1 MASQPVFIQ
10 VGELADGF
18 APDSHIL
25 PALDDLVGKTLRLAF
40 ADHPTLELEFAT
52 AGVLRSH
59 VLAGQRRGSSGE
71 HRYRATSLRSGIY
84 LVDFVGEAG
93 VVDSHAPQSA
103 ASTEGGDS
111 AGDIAA
117 TPSSSSFVLDLNR
130 GLCTSVVGTL
140 PSEAQTRVAPFTRV
154 EQGDELTSV
163 RVQFRHG
170 TIAPGQTSASAPR
183 GQAAAPADPLAAEAL
198 HRPTGELIGMRNLY
212 TYSAT
217 ERYEHVYLNEN
228 FYAWQCLSGVEQ
240 GLADVDRCH
249 YFAIDT
255 NLYLFVW
262 REKIIP
268 TLGVVM
274 IDLDRLRT
282 DGKIFGYKGN
292 RFDAVSNFP
301 VGAHAR
307 ILNTTRYPQ

>member
-1 MASQPVFIQ
+1 MALQPVFIQ

-18 APDSHIL
+18 APASHIL
-25 PALDDLVGKTLRLAF
+25 PALDDLVRKTLRLEF
-40 ADHPTLELEFAT
+40 ADDSALELRFLT
-52 AGVLRSH
+52 ADVLRSR
-59 VLAGQRRGSSGE
+59 VVGGSRSGSIGSSGE
-71 HRYRATSLRSGIY
+71 HRYRATSLRNGIY
-84 LVDFVGEAG
+84 LVDFVGVAG
-93 VVDSHAPQSA
+93 VADSDTHGKADA
-103 ASTEGGDS
+103 
-111 AGDIAA
+111 AA
-117 TPSSSSFVLDLNR
+117 TPSSTSFVLDLPR

-140 PSEAQTRVAPFTRV
+140 PSEAQTRIALFTRV

-163 RVQFRHG
+163 RVQFSHG
-170 TIAPGQTSASAPR
+170 TIAPDEPSESLQQGQMDASA
-183 GQAAAPADPLAAEAL
+183 GEDAAKAL
-198 HRPTGELIGMRNLY
+198 HHPTGELIGMRNLY

-249 YFAIDT
+249 YFEIDK

-262 REKIIP
+262 REKVIP

-274 IDLDRLRT
+274 IDLDRLKT
-282 DGKIFGYKGN
+282 DGKIFGYKGS

-301 VGAHAR
+301 VGAHTQ

>member
-1 MASQPVFIQ
+1 MTPQPVFIQ

-18 APDSHIL
+18 AAASNIL
-25 PALDDLVGKTLRLAF
+25 PALDELVGKTLRLEFDDDSA
-40 ADHPTLELEFAT
+40 LELRFPT
-52 AGVLRSH
+52 ADVLHSQVVGGPR
-59 VLAGQRRGSSGE
+59 VGSSAE
-71 HRYRATSLRSGIY
+71 HRYRATSIRNGIY
-84 LVDFVGEAG
+84 LVDFVGVAG
-93 VVDSHAPQSA
+93 VADSDAHGKADA
-103 ASTEGGDS
+103 
-111 AGDIAA
+111 AA
-117 TPSSSSFVLDLNR
+117 TPSSTSFVLDLR
-130 GLCTSVVGTL
+130 HGLCTSIVGTL

-154 EQGDELTSV
+154 EQGDELTGV
-163 RVQFRHG
+163 RVQFAHG
-170 TIAPGQTSASAPR
+170 TIAPDQSSESVQQ
-183 GQAAAPADPLAAEAL
+183 GQADAPAGEDTAKATVL
-198 HRPTGELIGMRNLY
+198 HHPTGELIGMRNLY

-249 YFAIDT
+249 YFAIDK

-262 REKIIP
+262 REKVIP

-274 IDLDRLRT
+274 IDLDRLKT
-282 DGKIFGYKGN
+282 DGKIFGYEGS

-301 VGAHAR
+301 VGAHAQ

>member
-10 VGELADGF
+10 VGELAEGF
-18 APDSHIL
+18 APASHIL
-25 PALDDLVGKTLRLAF
+25 PALDDLVGKTLRLEFGGDA
-40 ADHPTLELEFAT
+40 ALELQFPSAEL
-52 AGVLRSH
+52 LRSQ
-59 VLAGQRRGSSGE
+59 VVDGPLGGSSGE
-71 HRYRATSLRSGIY
+71 HRYRATSLRNDIY

-93 VVDSHAPQSA
+93 V
-103 ASTEGGDS
+103 GDS
-111 AGDIAA
+111 LPHGQAAAAA
-117 TPSSSSFVLDLNR
+117 TPSSTSFVLDLQR

-154 EQGDELTSV
+154 EQGDELTGV

-170 TIAPGQTSASAPR
+170 TIAPGEAETGAALQR
-183 GQAAAPADPLAAEAL
+183 GPADGATGEVAAKPL
-198 HRPTGELIGMRNLY
+198 HHPTGELIGMRNLY

-249 YFAIDT
+249 YFAIDK

-274 IDLDRLRT
+274 IDLDRLKT

-301 VGAHAR
+301 VGAHAQ